1 MKKKIGK
8 NRKDKY
14 YSMAKEDGY
23 RSRAAYKLIQLNA
36 KYNFLSD
43 ANILVD
49 LCAAPGGWL
58 QVASKYMPVTR
69 KIIGIDLDPI
79 KPLNDVETLIC
90 DITHD
95 KCKKELKRILDNN
108 KVDVF
113 LHDGAPNMGACWN
126 KDSFV
131 QNVLVLN
138 ALKLS
143 ASFLKKGG
151 IFISKVFRSKDY
163 SSLLW
168 VFNQFFTNVSATKP
182 LSSRNESAEIFVIC
196 KGFIMPDKIDSDFF
210 KPEKVFSDSDNNLKT
225 KDILKNREKG
235 KVGEYNDFKFYKIGL
250 LSNCLVSKNLLL
262 DFLTFSKI
270 VVDFDI
276 KNGKEVFDKI
286 FDKEC
291 LFLCEDLKVIIKIK
305 NLIEKK
311 EIEIEIHS
319 SNRKV
324 ETEIDNTKECVS
336 DTVSEYSEEF
346 SDEEKYSSEFTN
358 SEDYES
364 CSEEFNENDIVEE
377 NDTKIKEIERKIVKK
392 SKETRKMETSRQ
404 IRNIKSLK
412 QPLDNFYLDPLFNK
426 RNKTSEIK
434 SLPEN
439 EIYNESKSEQI
450 NYKQES
456 GFSNIKPEISQTSKL
471 ENNIPVSENI
481 KKDLDDE
488 ISESYS
494 CSDSLEINEGE
505 LRSIINLK
513 ENKKDF
519 ALSSVNRYVHDDHK
533 NLPSFYK
540 KEMEELNRIRD
551 EEINY
556 EKFNFLERKNI
567 EALDRRK
574 RRALKRS
581 EKVLKNID
589 FDSDEDREQL
599 IKKIFKSS
607 YKKTK
612 SKPKVI
618 FPRGKNINIPNCK
631 GKVKLLDRRM
641 KKDKRNNLK
650 NLKKSNIGLE
660 INKEKSATN
669 DSCWEDNAILLEYI
683 GEVQTKFKARLDD
696 AMLKNHYTFQVSTS
710 EELYN
715 SINNE
720 LVSVNDSFSGLKK
733 GNGRPYDKAMFCY
746 RQDRNLLWGASG
758 MCQHCNQSM
767 KTVKILKKRLL
778 RCIHLLF
785 LNKYKF
791 KSSKLI
797 RSHRVQEILDNKDTE
812 IRVNIWKK
820 TEVKIRNIRPDIS
833 ILDTKKYGIL
843 ENVTVERIYFD
854 RRRDLTPKC
863 IISRAEMHKQPTP
876 PLKQVDNEEDGV
888 KKENTK
894 NIFRILD
901 GITTV
906 KELTKYKR

>member
-270 VVDFDI
+270 VVDFEI

-291 LFLCEDLKVIIKIK
+291 LFLCEDLKVISEREIKILIKKIVKIK

-412 QPLDNFYLDPLFNK
+412 QPLDNFYLDPLFSK

-434 SLPEN
+434 YLPEN

-450 NYKQES
+450 NSKQES

-650 NLKKSNIGLE
+650 KLKKKMTEEVKKFMSNIGLE

-683 GEVQTKFKARLDD
+683 G
-696 AMLKNHYTFQVSTS
+696 
-710 EELYN
+710 LYN

-767 KTVKILKKRLL
+767 KTVKILKKR
-778 RCIHLLF
+778 CE
-785 LNKYKF
+785 KM
-791 KSSKLI
+791 
-797 RSHRVQEILDNKDTE
+797 
-812 IRVNIWKK
+812 
-820 TEVKIRNIRPDIS
+820 
-833 ILDTKKYGIL
+833 
-843 ENVTVERIYFD
+843 
-854 RRRDLTPKC
+854 LT
-863 IISRAEMHKQPTP
+863 
-876 PLKQVDNEEDGV
+876 
-888 KKENTK
+888 
-894 NIFRILD
+894 
-901 GITTV
+901 
-906 KELTKYKR
+906 